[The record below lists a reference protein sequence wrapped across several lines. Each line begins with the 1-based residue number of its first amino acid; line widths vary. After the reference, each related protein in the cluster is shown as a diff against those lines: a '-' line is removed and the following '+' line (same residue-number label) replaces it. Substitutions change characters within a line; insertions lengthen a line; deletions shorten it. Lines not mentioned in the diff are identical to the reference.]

1 MTFYA
6 SYCPLNY
13 FVHEPL
19 TLAIGIDFTSQIVS
33 PIDVY
38 LFLKNAY
45 IGPLIKQATK
55 DQLF

>member
-1 MTFYA
+1 
-6 SYCPLNY
+6 
-13 FVHEPL
+13 L
-19 TLAIGIDFTSQIVS
+19 TPAIGIDITSQIDF

-55 DQLF
+55 DQLIVETENRGN